1 MLKKTITILTGTLIL
16 NTTVTSFGNVNSNL
30 LPKETHQ
37 AVKANMIEGINNL
50 TSSQLP
56 KKQVVGDIT
65 DDIFGQFAK
74 AAAAATAQAIFG
86 FDATDPKQIL
96 SNVFGIDVSDPVTD
110 SLARIE
116 KELAKIDD
124 KIDHLDQATRSLIDK
139 VDWQSMQAAWKE
151 ISNGG
156 KAGNPALALAP
167 REEGGNGLDNQM
179 IYSGVVNALANNAD
193 LNKLGFKNYDGNIA
207 GFINRLSSDDANKAA
222 DIIFGHNETTG
233 IITSASLT
241 EISKFIN
248 GITNGK
254 YSQTGNL
261 GIELGSPLTNFL
273 DLYLGNIYKTYAD
286 AYYKDTNNNLKDFNS
301 YLSASRYEMLN
312 LQYQI
317 TMGLIIGN
325 SIERAVLGMQNNPNI
340 TDNDVKEKIGSLAT
354 TIQKASNVPDVQSLD
369 EMYLKAS
376 DYVNKVFDDPSQV
389 DTSGSGN
396 AGRFYD
402 RLSNDYILTRSGA
415 DIANG
420 SINAKP
426 GRNFDPLLETSTE
439 YQRYCK
445 TIGVY
450 DDALFAECLVAPDG
464 NDQSDCSKDSDSC
477 KKMIYGININN
488 ALSDSDAEEAQEK
501 YSNVTRKISFYLPA
515 NKPNHDAHLIAT
527 DGASD
532 RGENTN
538 LLEYSTSIA
547 YESYR
552 NRDYFEKLIDYT
564 LPYSFYKD
572 QNPSDIGDNVANGTP
587 IGLFMG
593 GSNTF
598 EGGADENDWIYSRD
612 YHDGSTNLH
621 DDGTFKDD
629 AKAYYVNYLETPS
642 GNPIYYTQYFD
653 IYANAYGTSYSGG
666 TRYYLETGVG
676 CLSNDTR
683 CNKGVE
689 DNGPYIGSH
698 SMPRAKIDIPGI
710 NDKATGFALLGRT
723 IDYQMQVDD
732 SSDMGAG
739 RFHWSL
745 LILNSQY
752 FTSDLSDDPTNSVI
766 NRIGGGFRNKCYMN
780 TSGEPTCYYQTY
792 DTNQN
797 TYDLVKTNLEADSV
811 ELLARAKNFTTS
823 DRAYSLLDAVVSS
836 KSAALNL
843 AGSIWHNLGDFNPH
857 YD

>member
-16 NTTVTSFGNVNSNL
+16 TTTVTSFGNVNSNL

-110 SLARIE
+110 SLERIE
-116 KELAKIDD
+116 QELAKIDD

-139 VDWQSMQAAWKE
+139 IDLRYMQDAWDAV
-151 ISNGG
+151 SNGG
-156 KAGNPALALAP
+156 SATNRALALAP
-167 REEGGNGLDNQM
+167 REGGGNELANQM
-179 IYSGVVNALANNAD
+179 VYSGVVNALANNAD
-193 LNKLGFKNYDGNIA
+193 LEKLGFKAFKGNIA
-207 GFINRLSSDDANKAA
+207 EFINSLSSDDANKAA
-222 DIIFGHNETTG
+222 GIIFGNDKVTG
-233 IITSASLT
+233 IITPDSLKS
-241 EISKFIN
+241 ISQFIS
-248 GITNGK
+248 GVTNK
-254 YSQTGNL
+254 QFSQTGNL
-261 GIELGSPLTNFL
+261 GTDLGSPLTDFL
-273 DLYLGNIYKTYAD
+273 DYYLGAVYKIYAND
-286 AYYKDTNNNLKDFNS
+286 YYTETNNNMKDFNS

-325 SIERAVLGMQNNPNI
+325 SIERSILDMQNNHKITSDDTKAKIIDLATLVKSRPNI
-340 TDNDVKEKIGSLAT
+340 T
-354 TIQKASNVPDVQSLD
+354 DVQSLD
-369 EMYLKAS
+369 KFYLKAS
-376 DYVNKVFDDPSQV
+376 DYVNKVFDDPSQ
-389 DTSGSGN
+389 DDKAGSGN
-396 AGRFYD
+396 VGRFYD
-402 RLSNDYILTRSGA
+402 RLSNDYILTKSGS

-420 SINAKP
+420 STKADP
-426 GRNFDPLLETSTE
+426 GKDFKSLLETSSS
-439 YQRYCK
+439 YQSYCK

-450 DDALFAECLVAPDG
+450 DDALFAECLVASDG
-464 NDQSDCSKDSDSC
+464 KNQTICSTDPDSC
-477 KKMIYGININN
+477 KKVIYGININN
-488 ALSDSDAEEAQEK
+488 ALSDSDAEYAQEN

-515 NKPNHDAHLIAT
+515 NKPNHDAHLTAT

-538 LLEYSTSIA
+538 LLEYSKSIA
-547 YESYR
+547 YESYSS
-552 NRDYFEKLIDYT
+552 RDYFEKLIDYT
-564 LPYSFYKD
+564 LPYSFYND

-593 GSNTF
+593 GANTF

-621 DDGTFKDD
+621 DDGSFKDD

-642 GNPIYYTQYFD
+642 GEPIYYTQYFD
-653 IYANAYGTSYSGG
+653 IYAHAYDTSYSGG
-666 TRYYLETGVG
+666 ASYHLETGVG

-698 SMPRAKIDIPGI
+698 SMPRAKIDIPDI

-732 SSDMGAG
+732 SSDMDTG

-752 FTSDLSDDPTNSVI
+752 FTSDLSNDPTNSVI

-792 DTNQN
+792 DKDKN
-797 TYDLVKTNLEADSV
+797 TYDLVTTNLDADSV

-843 AGSIWHNLGDFNPH
+843 AGNIWHNLGDFNPH